1 MIYSRT
7 FSLKNW
13 CCFCCF
19 CCFLGEGAVCQRWPV
34 KMPNF
39 TCQVAQL
46 HVLSCPTSHVIFAF
60 YLA

>member
-13 CCFCCF
+13 CCICCICCF
-19 CCFLGEGAVCQRWPV
+19 FGGGVVHQRWPV

-39 TCQVAQL
+39 KCQDVKL

-60 YLA
+60 YPA